1 MRKPMSPA
9 SARPAPAPALAPA
22 HLTPRELEVAAY
34 LGDDASPADIGRE
47 LGIGRE
53 TVRVHIKRIQHK
65 LGVRSR
71 HAAALALHKQGIQVT
86 QLGN

>member
-1 MRKPMSPA
+1 MSQP
-9 SARPAPAPALAPA
+9 SARPAPALASAL
-22 HLTPRELEVAAY
+22 LTPRELEVAAY

-53 TVRVHIKRIQHK
+53 TVRVHIKRIQNK

-71 HAAALALHKQGIQVT
+71 HAAALALHKKGIRVT

>member
-9 SARPAPAPALAPA
+9 PARPAPASALPPSL
-22 HLTPRELEVAAY
+22 LTPRELEVAAY
-34 LGDDASPADIGRE
+34 LGNDASPADIGLA
-47 LGIGRE
+47 LGIERE

-71 HAAALALHKQGIQVT
+71 HAAALALHKKGIQVT
-86 QLGN
+86 QLGH